1 MRVSAVFSCV
11 RQSLTLLHCIAL
23 HCFAAAR
30 AVCESKERCHWSSMR
45 KEGTKESRRL
55 NGDCLPV
62 ELYVLLS
69 LQTSTTWEGNAAAT
83 LGHV

>member
-1 MRVSAVFSCV
+1 M
-11 RQSLTLLHCIAL
+11 
-23 HCFAAAR
+23 
-30 AVCESKERCHWSSMR
+30 
-45 KEGTKESRRL
+45 